1 MYRNDIVL
9 KLLEKHKERINNALE
24 DCLKDATP
32 EYLAF
37 HDDYF
42 TKINYVSPI
51 QLHVLIDPHPYFNE
65 YAKKNNLVFSEDD
78 KEKLAEMEIHY
89 LPYQLVHRIYPEEV
103 KELDPQAVIPDYLV
117 GEFISCVENSLQDD
131 LDWSN
136 MTNMFM
142 QKLVELSDEYMVDP
156 EYTIEVDEKDINTD
170 LEC

>member
-51 QLHVLIDPHPYFNE
+51 KLHVLIDPHPYFNE
-65 YAKKNNLVFSEDD
+65 YAK
-78 KEKLAEMEIHY
+78 
-89 LPYQLVHRIYPEEV
+89 RIIWY
-103 KELDPQAVIPDYLV
+103 
-117 GEFISCVENSLQDD
+117 F
-131 LDWSN
+131 
-136 MTNMFM
+136 
-142 QKLVELSDEYMVDP
+142 QKMIKKS
-156 EYTIEVDEKDINTD
+156 
-170 LEC
+170 